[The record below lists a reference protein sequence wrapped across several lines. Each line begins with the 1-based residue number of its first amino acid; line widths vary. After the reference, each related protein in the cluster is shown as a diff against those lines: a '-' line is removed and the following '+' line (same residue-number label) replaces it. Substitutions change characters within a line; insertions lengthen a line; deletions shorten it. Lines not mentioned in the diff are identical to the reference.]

1 MSQKQ
6 STARKQSSRQA
17 SRVAIVVLGMHRTGT
32 SAMSRVLHRCGAALP
47 TEVMPPQPDNPTGFW
62 ESPRL
67 ADLADEILAQS
78 GLTWDSVGRIPDAWF
93 ESPAAAEYAQR
104 YADLFALEFPGEGPW
119 LLKDPR
125 LCRLV
130 PLLRQALA
138 SIDVEPRF
146 VMTLRHPLEVAR
158 SLQARNGHDL
168 ERGQA
173 LWLEHCL
180 VAESRTRGLPRT
192 LVRYSDILGDWRG
205 VVNRINDSLGLVL
218 DYNDG
223 KITAELDATIDP
235 DLRHHDAA
243 LDEEDTATMSP
254 VVDSVYQALLK
265 LDAGKATATRVLDR
279 LQDQLGASESLFAT
293 LADKESQRARSA
305 EVQRD
310 LLHRQH
316 TEAVEALRKLETRLS
331 AERRKFRRDLEER
344 EQAAA
349 RANSEREQAVGEAR
363 VQRQRIRD
371 AEAALEDLRR
381 RHDQAQAQLR
391 DIESRLSASELASK
405 QARAELESAQR
416 DSEARAR
423 DLARQQRRVESLEA
437 RLKTAEQERKQ
448 AREHHRKLQADLKR
462 LEGSYQDKSR
472 ELSEAEKQAAHLQGQ
487 LEAAELACK
496 QERERV
502 RQARAELAE
511 QQVLARARAGE
522 QGEKRGVTRARELV
536 RAEQR
541 VARLESRLEAAEK
554 ARKQEAGKLRKAHA
568 EVTSLDRD
576 KRDLGKRLARAERSL
591 SRLEARLEAEKT
603 AKKQERE
610 RIRELRGELNDY
622 RKAARE
628 QARELA
634 RSEREVAK
642 LEARL
647 ATATRRQ
654 KENSARLRAE
664 TARSAR
670 LQKRIDAM
678 QDDRSSHDAMISEVA
693 ELRSDLQTRYERE
706 NRERARNALLAEKI
720 EELSEVSSHRERLLR
735 EEYDNLAEAYELN
748 RRRYEEKLEETAR
761 AAAHDRQAYEGML
774 QKVEHEAALAAENE
788 REAYEDKIRRLEH
801 EAAGYQGEAVTLQ
814 SRLRERERM
823 LAEAYASHSW
833 RLTWPLRAAG
843 TLFRGTG
850 TLLARLRTRLH
861 WLVLRYVPLPSG
873 LRTRLKR
880 SYQRRPDVTAE
891 HRQHAAE
898 LLPLEITGSPDMK
911 QALRAWYD
919 KQLAGFLGS
928 GEKMVF
934 TPPLAR
940 PRISIVLVLYNQAPL
955 TFACLKS
962 LQNSAF
968 QDFELIIVDNKSRDD
983 TEKLLDRLRNCRIIR
998 NQENVH
1004 FLRGVNQAAEY
1015 ARGKYLLLLNNDAQ
1029 LHPDTL
1035 DMALAVFEQE
1045 SNAGAVGGRIIR
1057 PDGTLQEAGS
1067 IVWSDGSCLG
1077 YGRDEDPDS
1086 PEFMFRRDVDYCS
1099 GAFLLTPRSLFE
1111 EVGRFDEQFA
1121 PAYYEESDY
1130 CTQLWEMGYRVIYEP
1145 SVRILHYEFASSS
1158 HEAAASLSERNQAR
1172 FFTKHRDKLAQH
1184 LDPVPENILI
1194 ARSAR
1199 REATRVLLI
1208 DDRFPHCNLGSGF
1221 PRANRLLRHMVE
1233 AGLEV
1238 TLFATDQAMV
1248 DRWDEVY
1255 TDIPDRVECLRGDRE
1270 QDLANLLGGRQ
1281 HHYDVL
1287 FVSRPHNMEAVNRVM
1302 DINPLI
1308 LDGKRVVYDAEA
1320 LFTLR
1325 DVALRELEG
1334 ETVPQDEID
1343 AALREEVALCQHAD
1357 TVITVSEAEAE
1368 HYRRL
1373 SDKQIHV
1380 VGHVLEPC
1388 PGPASFEQRSDFLFV
1403 GAFHDDDNPNAE
1415 SMLWFVDK
1423 VWPLIRDDQR
1433 TREAELHIV
1442 GWNKSERVQSLDS
1455 YNGVNVVGAVE
1466 ETGPWYNRARVGL
1479 VPTRY
1484 AAGIPYKAHE
1494 CAAHGLPMVMTDLIA
1509 RQLGWKHEQDGLI
1522 SNRFSAR
1529 EFAGHCVRLYVDA
1542 SLWQQVQASALARIN
1557 SECSASVVN
1566 ATLLEVFSPG
1576 ARENGEPRAPADDN
1590 HAVVEQHA
1598 SP

>member
-6 STARKQSSRQA
+6 GTARNKSSRQA
-17 SRVAIVVLGMHRTGT
+17 NRVAIVVLGMHRTGT

-47 TEVMPPQPDNPTGFW
+47 AEVMPPQPDNPTGFW

-93 ESPAAAEYAQR
+93 ESETAAEYVRR
-104 YADLFALEFPGEGPW
+104 YAELFASEFPGEGPW

-192 LVRYSDILGDWRG
+192 LIRYSDILGNWRG
-205 VVNRINDSLGLVL
+205 VVDRINDSLGLAL

-235 DLRHHDAA
+235 DLRHHDAVQ
-243 LDEEDTATMSP
+243 DEEDPAIMSP

-316 TEAVEALRKLETRLS
+316 TEAVEALRKLEMRLS
-331 AERRKFRRDLEER
+331 AERRKFRRDLEEK

-371 AEAALEDLRR
+371 AEAALEELRR
-381 RHDQAQAQLR
+381 RHDRAQVQLR
-391 DIESRLSASELASK
+391 DIESRLGASELASK
-405 QARAELESAQR
+405 EARAELESAQR

-423 DLARQQRRVESLEA
+423 DLARQQRRVETLEA
-437 RLKTAEQERKQ
+437 RLETADQERKRAQ
-448 AREHHRKLQADLKR
+448 EQHRKLQADLKQ
-462 LEGSYQDKSR
+462 LEGSYQDKTR
-472 ELSEAEKQAAHLQGQ
+472 QVSEAEKQAAHLHGQ

-511 QQVLARARAGE
+511 QQALARTRAGE
-522 QGEKRGVTRARELV
+522 QGEKRGVTRSRELA

-541 VARLESRLEAAEK
+541 VIRLESRLEVAEK
-554 ARKQEAGKLRKAHA
+554 AGKQEARKLRKAQA
-568 EVTSLDRD
+568 EVASLERD
-576 KRDLGKRLARAERSL
+576 KRELGKKLARAERSL

-603 AKKQERE
+603 SKKQERD
-610 RIRELRGELNDY
+610 RVRELRSELNDY

-628 QARELA
+628 QARDLA
-634 RSEREVAK
+634 RSERHVAK
-642 LEARL
+642 LEAGL

-654 KENSARLRAE
+654 QENAAQLRAE

-678 QDDRSSHDAMISEVA
+678 QNDRSSHDALISEVA
-693 ELRSDLQTRYERE
+693 ELRSDLETRYERE
-706 NRERARNALLAEKI
+706 NRERARNALLAERI
-720 EELSEVSSHRERLLR
+720 EELSEVSNHRERLLR
-735 EEYDNLAEAYELN
+735 EEYDKLADAYERN
-748 RRRYEEKLEETAR
+748 RNWYEEQLE
-761 AAAHDRQAYEGML
+761 QAE
-774 QKVEHEAALAAENE
+774 LAAGNE

-801 EAAGYQGEAVTLQ
+801 EAARYQGEAVTLQ

-934 TPPLAR
+934 TPPLPR

-1035 DMALAVFEQE
+1035 DKALAVFEQE
-1045 SNAGAVGGRIIR
+1045 GKVGAVGGRIIR

-1172 FFTKHRDKLAQH
+1172 FFAKHRDKLAQH

-1221 PRANRLLRHMVE
+1221 PRANRLLHHMVE

-1255 TDIPDRVECLRGDRE
+1255 TDIPDRVECLRGNRE

-1302 DINPLI
+1302 EINPLI
-1308 LDGKRVVYDAEA
+1308 LDGKHVVYDAEA

-1325 DVALRELEG
+1325 DVARRELDG
-1334 ETVPQDEID
+1334 ETVSQEEID
-1343 AALREEVALCQHAD
+1343 AALREEIALCEHAD
-1357 TVITVSEAEAE
+1357 SVITVSETEAA

-1373 SDKQIHV
+1373 SDKQVHV
-1380 VGHVLEPC
+1380 VGHVLDPR
-1388 PGPASFEQRSDFLFV
+1388 PGPAGFAERSDFLFV

-1442 GWNKSERVQSLDS
+1442 GWNKSAQVQALDAYS
-1455 YNGVNVVGAVE
+1455 GVNVVGAVD
-1466 ETGPWYNRARVGL
+1466 ETGSWYNRARVGL

-1484 AAGIPYKAHE
+1484 AAGIPYKGHE
-1494 CAAHGLPMVMTDLIA
+1494 CAAYGLPMVMTDLIA
-1509 RQLGWKHEQDGLI
+1509 SQLGWQHEQDCLVSG
-1522 SNRFSAR
+1522 RFSAGDFAR
-1529 EFAGHCVRLYVDA
+1529 ECIRLYCEQD
-1542 SLWQQVQASALARIN
+1542 LWQALRQSAIERIERECSEDSALEALRRVFAIRQDDGT
-1557 SECSASVVN
+1557 EAADQQMDGASTADGDGGRAVN
-1566 ATLLEVFSPG
+1566 TG
-1576 ARENGEPRAPADDN
+1576 
-1590 HAVVEQHA
+1590 
-1598 SP
+1598 